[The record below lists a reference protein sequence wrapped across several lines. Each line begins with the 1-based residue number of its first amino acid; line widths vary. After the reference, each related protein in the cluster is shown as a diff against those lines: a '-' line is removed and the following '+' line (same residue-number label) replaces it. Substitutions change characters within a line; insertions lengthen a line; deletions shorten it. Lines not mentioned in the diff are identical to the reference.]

1 MSDDIIKLIA
11 EARRRQELAE
21 SQRDEWKRRMRT
33 ERKRLR
39 SIIELM
45 RNAPIDPPDVDVDG
59 RVVNWQQL
67 ERIVEEAADIFCDR
81 YASFRDEEDDTSLT
95 HEQAQILMV
104 NRLGMMIEDAVK
116 KAKGA

>member
-33 ERKRLR
+33 ERQRLR

-45 RNAPIDPPDVDVDG
+45 RNTPVEPPDVDVDG
-59 RVVNWQQL
+59 RVDWKQV
-67 ERIVEEAADIFCDR
+67 ERIVEEAADILCDR
-81 YASFRDEEDDTSLT
+81 YASFREDDDTSLT
-95 HEQAQILMV
+95 HEQAQLLLV
-104 NRLGMMIEDAVK
+104 NRLGRMIEDAVK